1 VSATSGEA
9 IPQARPHGTT
19 WRRDLRVVRVVR
31 MAVGVTVAMAIA
43 QAWAWPGSFVYV
55 ALSVAMLGA
64 PAPAPLLR
72 DTLQNAGYAVVV
84 FSLIPLVVLFLLKF
98 PIAFTVAYAA
108 MIFFTVYSLHKG
120 APFLLILFTY
130 LGLLL
135 FPILASVH
143 EVLPMVAAGSLMFS
157 ALLALLTAQ
166 LAHGLLPDPPPVER
180 PSKPLYYPGYL
191 PKAARAALTA
201 TIAVVPAMVFFLVF
215 DLAAAAVVMAY
226 IGFMSIGGSLA
237 AGRHG
242 ARQNLIA
249 NTIGGLATLLFYVI
263 MIAVPHLH
271 FFIVLMLLTSL
282 LFATRI
288 FSGTPSAKYY
298 GSAFTGLV
306 ILVSSSMEA
315 GTDVDT
321 NVIKRIIFITLAGFY
336 VIMAM
341 STVER
346 LLARRSRA

>member
-1 VSATSGEA
+1 MTATPGQA
-9 IPQARPHGTT
+9 ISESPPNRMT
-19 WRRDLRVVRVVR
+19 WRRDLRTVRIVR
-31 MAVGVTVAMAIA
+31 MALGVTVAMTIA
-43 QAWAWPGSFVYV
+43 QAWAWPVSFVYV
-55 ALSVAMLGA
+55 ALCSTLLAT
-64 PAPAPLLR
+64 PAPGPRLR
-72 DTLQNAGYAVVV
+72 DTLQNAGYAIVV
-84 FSLIPLVVLFLLKF
+84 FTLVTLAILFLLKF
-98 PIAFTVAYAA
+98 PMAFTVAYAA
-108 MIFFTVYSLHKG
+108 MVFFTVYNLHKG

-143 EVLPMVAAGSLMFS
+143 DVLPVAAAGSLMFS

-180 PSKPLYYPGYL
+180 PAKPAYQQGYA
-191 PKAARAALTA
+191 PDAARAALTA
-201 TIAVVPAMVFFLVF
+201 TIVVVPAMVFFLVF

-226 IGFMSIGGSLA
+226 IGFMSLGGSLA

-249 NTIGGLATLLFYVI
+249 NTIGGLATLLFYVV

-288 FSGTPSAKYY
+288 FSDAPSAKYY

-315 GTDVDT
+315 GTDVDA

-346 LLARRSRA
+346 LLARRERA